1 MRLSGDKAY
10 KDRKVDELIQDLQL
24 LKCQNTPIG
33 GKFVQGVSGGERKR
47 TCIALEVITNP
58 SLLVLDE
65 PTSGL
70 DSHTACILLEILLKM
85 AKKGRT
91 VILTIHQPSS
101 KLYNMLDRLILLH
114 KG

>member
-1 MRLSGDKAY
+1 M
-10 KDRKVDELIQDLQL
+10 
-24 LKCQNTPIG
+24 
-33 GKFVQGVSGGERKR
+33 
-47 TCIALEVITNP
+47 
-58 SLLVLDE
+58 LDE

-91 VILTIHQPSS
+91 IILTIHQPSS

-114 KG
+114 RGETIYQGKANEIVDYMNTLKIFVPLNFTISDFFMF